1 MSLIM
6 IPLVLFSVPSYYTI
20 SAMNKQALR
29 ADILLLFTAFIW
41 GFAFVAQRFAMDTM
55 GPFSFN
61 GIRFTLGSLS
71 LVPLVVFRLKSPA
84 RRTDPAT
91 GRPLSLKTFAAG
103 ALLAGT
109 CLFIAATL
117 QQIGIIDTTAGNSG
131 FITGLY
137 VVLTP
142 VFGIFLGKKTGLPTW
157 IGMVFT
163 LAGLFFLSTAAQVFG
178 RDASE
183 PFSLNRGDLLT
194 AVSAIFWTC
203 HVLLIDGLVKRMDP
217 VALSSAQFMVC
228 GVFSA
233 LTALFRETL
242 SAGAVVEA
250 IIPIL
255 YSGLASVGVAYTL
268 QAVGQKYAP
277 PAHATIILSMEGVF
291 AAIGGVIILSEPLGP
306 WTLLGFALILCG
318 MLVTQWDVIA
328 GKGNKKDRQ
337 GV

>member
-1 MSLIM
+1 
-6 IPLVLFSVPSYYTI
+6 
-20 SAMNKQALR
+20 MNKQALR

-41 GFAFVAQRFAMDTM
+41 GFAFVAQRSAMDAM
-55 GPFSFN
+55 GPFTFN
-61 GIRFTLGSLS
+61 GIRFTLGGLS
-71 LVPLVVFRLKSPA
+71 LVPLAAFRLKSPA

-91 GRPLSLKTFAAG
+91 GRPLALRTFAAG
-103 ALLAGT
+103 AVLAGT

-131 FITGLY
+131 FITGFY
-137 VVLTP
+137 VALTP
-142 VFGIFLGKKTGLPTW
+142 IFGIFLGKKTALPTW

-194 AVSAIFWTC
+194 AVSAVFWTC
-203 HVLLIDGLVKRMDP
+203 HVLLIDGLVRRMDP
-217 VALSSAQFMVC
+217 VALSSAQFLVC

-233 LTALFRETL
+233 ITAFFRETL
-242 SAGAVVEA
+242 PAGAAAEA

-255 YSGLASVGVAYTL
+255 YGGFGSVGVAYTL

-277 PAHATIILSMEGVF
+277 AAHATIILSMEGVF
-291 AAIGGVIILSEPLGP
+291 AAIGGVLLLSEPLGP
-306 WTLLGFALILCG
+306 WTLLGFALMLCG
-318 MLVTQWDVIA
+318 MLITQWDVIA
-328 GKGNKKDRQ
+328 GRGRLPA
-337 GV
+337 